1 MDLTS
6 CRLESMD
13 RSPLSDKADVKREAQ
28 PWRAPLRN
36 TIDLEIRPW
45 RAMMESTISVAV
57 GIFWGGEQELAAGAP
72 LAIREPALGAAFA
85 WVGSGRSGA
94 SGRARP
100 SILCFASN

>member
-1 MDLTS
+1 MS
-6 CRLESMD
+6 KGKPSHGERHY
-13 RSPLSDKADVKREAQ
+13 
-28 PWRAPLRN
+28 
-36 TIDLEIRPW
+36 TIELVAVGIFDAGGLEIRPS
-45 RAMMESTISVAV
+45 RAMMESTILVAV
-57 GIFWGGEQELAAGAP
+57 GFFWGGEQELAAGAP